1 MALTLISVAKT
12 ASKKIGALIRSMKF
26 LSPEVA
32 LYLYKS
38 TILLPCLGLEMSDEL
53 QKRIW
58 RTAGPSVKVVP
69 DTDFTEKAV
78 VQCDVSVVKI
88 LDGDMQIITNKF

>member
-1 MALTLISVAKT
+1 
-12 ASKKIGALIRSMKF
+12 
-26 LSPEVA
+26 
-32 LYLYKS
+32 
-38 TILLPCLGLEMSDEL
+38 MSDEL

-88 LDGDMQIITNKF
+88 LDGDMQIITNKFWRGILSVLFLEQVLSAGLVSWKIEENNLVQSLLFAPEYCFP

>member
-1 MALTLISVAKT
+1 
-12 ASKKIGALIRSMKF
+12 
-26 LSPEVA
+26 
-32 LYLYKS
+32 
-38 TILLPCLGLEMSDEL
+38 MSDEL